1 MSEVEFHHIP
11 VLGEEVRNI
20 IASGRNIKR
29 IVDGTLGGG
38 GHSSMLLEALPEA
51 ELIGIDRDQEA
62 LAAAGKRLAWAGNR
76 FRSIYGNYSSMAEL
90 VRNAGWDKVDAVL
103 LDIGVSSHQIDTP
116 ERGFSWRFD
125 GPLDM
130 RMDTSSSLTASR
142 ILNRWSFEELAAMFR
157 EYGEIPQAG
166 KLAAAVIKER
176 EARPY
181 TSTAEFAATVERV
194 TGRRKGG
201 PPVPTLAFQALRIA
215 VNDELGELRRGL
227 EAAVSILNSGGILC
241 VISFHSLE
249 DRIVKDF
256 IRLGQAECI
265 CPPGLPVCCCGK
277 VQTLRAIT
285 RKVVTPGSRELAE
298 NRRSAPSRLR
308 AAEKI

>member
-1 MSEVEFHHIP
+1 MENNPFHHIP
-11 VLGEEVRNI
+11 VLAEEVCSI
-20 IASGRNIKR
+20 VGKSTVKR
-29 IVDGTLGGG
+29 IIDGTLGGG
-38 GHSSMLLEALPEA
+38 GHSGLLLKALPEA
-51 ELIGIDRDQEA
+51 ELMGIDRDEEA
-62 LAAAGKRLAWAGNR
+62 LAAATANLVWAGNR
-76 FRSIYGNYSSMAEL
+76 FHPVHGTYSAMKEL
-90 VRNAGWDKVDAVL
+90 AAGIGWQSVDAIL

-130 RMDTSSSLTASR
+130 RMDRNSPLTASR
-142 ILNRWSFEELAAMFR
+142 ILNRWPVEELAEIFR
-157 EYGEIPQAG
+157 NYGEIKQSRR
-166 KLAAAVIKER
+166 LAEAVAER
-176 EARPY
+176 REKVPY
-181 TSTAEFAATVERV
+181 TTTGEFAETVEAV
-194 TGRRKGG
+194 LGRRKNG

-227 EAAVSILNSGGILC
+227 ETAVSLLNPGGILC

-256 IRLGQAECI
+256 IRLGQAECV

-277 VQTLRAIT
+277 VRTLRAIT
-285 RKVVTPGSRELAE
+285 RKVVTPGSTELSS

-308 AAEKI
+308 AAEKV